1 MPVESGETK
10 AKKWIIENRNGRFM
24 VVRLKE
30 TGRGIELM
38 LLEVFE

>member
-1 MPVESGETK
+1 MPVRSGETK
-10 AKKWIIENRNGRFM
+10 GMKWIIENRHGRFM

-30 TGRGIELM
+30 TGRGIEVI